1 MNAPDAELLH
11 PVVLHHI
18 VNTLQWPGLRA
29 WQQAAIRPLLGGGD
43 ALLLAPTAGGKT
55 EAAMFPLLS
64 RMAAGSWQ
72 GTSLLYVCPLK
83 ALLNNLAPRL
93 AGYAGWL
100 GRAGAVWHGDVATS
114 RRRAILRDRP
124 DILLTTPESLESML
138 VSRTVDHRSF
148 LGDVRAVVVDE
159 VHAFAGDD
167 RGWHLLAVLERLAV
181 VAGRDLQR
189 VGLSATVGNPAELLR
204 WLQGSAAGRRPA
216 SLIAPDDRPTALD
229 DRRPGARTEDGAAPP
244 SAAPPGDVEVDYVGS
259 VHNAAKVIG
268 LLHRG
273 AKRLVF
279 CDSKKLVEEL
289 GQALR
294 AAGVTTYLSHAS
306 LSADERRRS
315 EQAFAESRDCVIV
328 ATSTLELGID
338 VGDLDHVIQINAPGT
353 VASFLQRLGRTG
365 RRPGSRRNCLF
376 LTLDDGLAR
385 AAALLLL
392 WARNW
397 VEPVVPPP
405 EPRHIVAQQVLALTL
420 QEGHVG
426 DRLWASGWRGLPP
439 FDRTAEPIVRY
450 LADAG
455 FLDVD
460 DGMLFIG
467 TEAQR
472 RFGFRHFSDLLAVF
486 TAAPQFTV
494 FAGRQEI
501 GSTDPALL
509 SDQVDG
515 PRLLLLAGRSWRV
528 NHIDWNRRRCF
539 VEPVDTTGGRARW
552 LAAPSAGAG
561 ALSFPLMRAV
571 RDVLLG
577 ADPPVKTTSRAAERL
592 ARLREEYLDRVHL
605 GGTVIRRERTG
616 DVHWWTWAG
625 RRANATLI
633 ATLGDLVDL
642 RGRAADDR
650 IRLRSDLTAASWRAA
665 TGDLAERLCL
675 PEVDGEALAGL
686 KFNAALPPRLAEAT
700 LAARL
705 ADLDG
710 AAAVLSDPVRFVV
723 R

>member
-1 MNAPDAELLH
+1 
-11 PVVLHHI
+11 
-18 VNTLQWPGLRA
+18 
-29 WQQAAIRPLLGGGD
+29 
-43 ALLLAPTAGGKT
+43 
-55 EAAMFPLLS
+55 
-64 RMAAGSWQ
+64 
-72 GTSLLYVCPLK
+72 
-83 ALLNNLAPRL
+83 
-93 AGYAGWL
+93 
-100 GRAGAVWHGDVATS
+100 
-114 RRRAILRDRP
+114 
-124 DILLTTPESLESML
+124 ML

-229 DRRPGARTEDGAAPP
+229 DRRPGARAEDGAAPP

-376 LTLDDGLAR
+376 LTLDDDGLAR

-420 QEGHVG
+420 QEGRVG

-552 LAAPSAGAG
+552 LVAPSAGAG
-561 ALSFPLMRAV
+561 ALSFPLMHAV

-633 ATLGDLVDL
+633 ATLGDL
-642 RGRAADDR
+642 
-650 IRLRSDLTAASWRAA
+650 
-665 TGDLAERLCL
+665 AERLCL

-705 ADLDG
+705 ADLD